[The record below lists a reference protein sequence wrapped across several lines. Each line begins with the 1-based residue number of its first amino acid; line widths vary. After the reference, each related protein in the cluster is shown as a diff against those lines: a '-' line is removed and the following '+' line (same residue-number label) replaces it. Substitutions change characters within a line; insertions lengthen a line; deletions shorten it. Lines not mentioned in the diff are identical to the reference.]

1 MSGTL
6 AAAAPPGQSARIEPL
21 EFVTM
26 DARSARRGALWLALV
41 ANAALMGAEIA
52 GGFLFQSLAL
62 LSDAVHLLTDVSGL
76 AIALLAI
83 HLQTRPTTERHTFG
97 LQRAEVLAAQLN
109 AFILVAVTIWVAIE
123 AARRLVSP
131 ADVSGAGVALVALAG
146 LAVNVGCARV
156 LHRVAGKSLNM
167 RGAFLHVAVDAAG
180 SVAALLAGL
189 AILVWD
195 VPRADPIASL
205 VIGCLVLW
213 AAWSLLRDTTHVLLE
228 GTPEG
233 LDPTTVEG
241 AIASHT
247 GVESVH
253 HLHLW
258 SLASDVPALSA
269 HVVLTGQVSLHQ
281 AQVRGDGVKAMLAE
295 RFGIDHATLE
305 LECHQDHPNESEF

>member
-1 MSGTL
+1 M
-6 AAAAPPGQSARIEPL
+6 A
-21 EFVTM
+21 
-26 DARSARRGALWLALV
+26 
-41 ANAALMGAEIA
+41 ANAALMAAEIA

-76 AIALLAI
+76 GIALLAI
-83 HLQTRPTTERHTFG
+83 HLQARPTTERHTFG
-97 LQRAEVLAAQLN
+97 LQRAEVLAAQAN
-109 AFILVAVTIWVAIE
+109 AFVLVAVTIWVAIE

-131 ADVSGAGVALVALAG
+131 ADVSGAGVAAVAALGLV
-146 LAVNVGCARV
+146 VNLSCARL

-167 RGAFLHVAVDAAG
+167 RGAFLHVALDAAG
-180 SVAALLAGL
+180 SVAALLAGI
-189 AILVWD
+189 AIVVWD

-213 AAWSLLRDTTHVLLE
+213 AAWALLRDTTHVLLE

-233 LDPTTVEG
+233 LDPAAVEG
-241 AIASHT
+241 AIAGHE

-269 HVVLTGQVSLHQ
+269 HVVLAGQVSLHE

-305 LECHQDHPNESEF
+305 LECHQDHPSEPEF

>member
-1 MSGTL
+1 
-6 AAAAPPGQSARIEPL
+6 
-21 EFVTM
+21 M

-41 ANAALMGAEIA
+41 ANAALMAAEIA

-109 AFILVAVTIWVAIE
+109 AFILVAVTICVAIE

-156 LHRVAGKSLNM
+156 LHRVAGNSLNM

-241 AIASHT
+241 AIASHA

>member
-1 MSGTL
+1 
-6 AAAAPPGQSARIEPL
+6 
-21 EFVTM
+21 M
-26 DARSARRGALWLALV
+26 DARSARRGALWLALA

-83 HLQTRPTTERHTFG
+83 HLQTRPTTGRHTFG

-131 ADVSGAGVALVALAG
+131 ADVSGAGVALVAVAG

-241 AIASHT
+241 AIASHA

>member
-1 MSGTL
+1 MNRTL
-6 AAAAPPGQSARIEPL
+6 AAASRAGQSGRIQPV
-21 EFVTM
+21 EFQAM
-26 DARSARRGALWLALV
+26 DARSRRRGALLLALA

-52 GGFLFQSLAL
+52 GGFVFRSLAL

-76 AIALLAI
+76 GIALLAI
-83 HLQTRPTTERHTFG
+83 HLQGRPTTRRHSFG
-97 LQRAEVLAAQLN
+97 LQRAEVLAAQAN
-109 AFILVAVTIWVAIE
+109 AFVLVGVTAWIAIE

-131 ADVSGAGVALVALAG
+131 VDVSGGGMAVVAAVGLVVNLGSARLVHEAAG
-146 LAVNVGCARV
+146 R
-156 LHRVAGKSLNM
+156 SLNM
-167 RGAFLHVAVDAAG
+167 RGAFLHLATDAAG
-180 SVAALLAGL
+180 SAAALIAGV
-189 AILVWD
+189 AILLWD

-213 AAWSLLRDTTHVLLE
+213 AAWTLLRDTTHVLLE

-233 LDPTTVEG
+233 LDPASVEA
-241 AIASHT
+241 AIAAHG

-269 HVVLTGQVSLHQ
+269 HVVLTGQPSLHD

-305 LECHQDHPNESEF
+305 LECHQDHPSEVEF

>member
-1 MSGTL
+1 
-6 AAAAPPGQSARIEPL
+6 
-21 EFVTM
+21 
-26 DARSARRGALWLALV
+26 
-41 ANAALMGAEIA
+41 
-52 GGFLFQSLAL
+52 
-62 LSDAVHLLTDVSGL
+62 
-76 AIALLAI
+76 
-83 HLQTRPTTERHTFG
+83 
-97 LQRAEVLAAQLN
+97 
-109 AFILVAVTIWVAIE
+109 
-123 AARRLVSP
+123 
-131 ADVSGAGVALVALAG
+131 
-146 LAVNVGCARV
+146 
-156 LHRVAGKSLNM
+156 M

-180 SVAALLAGL
+180 SMAALLAGL

-205 VIGCLVLW
+205 VIGSLVLW

-233 LDPTTVEG
+233 LDPATVEG
-241 AIASHT
+241 AIAAHA

-281 AQVRGDGVKAMLAE
+281 AQVRGDGVKAMLAG

-305 LECHQDHPNESEF
+305 LECHQDHPSESEF